1 MWSGRAGGRGGWP
14 QARAVGCQ
22 GTHRAPLSTSC
33 LGTPTFQAERAA
45 PPPAEDTGVAGGAF
59 SPFFF
64 FFVVA
69 GVGFREAFSS
79 LPPLCIL
86 LPSPETS
93 PSPWPLTG
101 MAPPPAARLLGLE
114 LPPGL
119 CSGHGHLRASR
130 PSPPCYGPASTAQ
143 AGLGGL
149 GLTPPSSPRQ
159 QAHRFLLP
167 KRPPPHALPPTHH
180 PSAPRLI
187 SCGPHGSQDLRDSP
201 A

>member
-33 LGTPTFQAERAA
+33 LGTPTFQAEHAA
-45 PPPAEDTGVAGGAF
+45 PPPAEDTGIARG
-59 SPFFF
+59 
-64 FFVVA
+64 
-69 GVGFREAFSS
+69 AFSS
-79 LPPLCIL
+79 LPPLCTL

-101 MAPPPAARLLGLE
+101 TAPPPAARLLGLE
-114 LPPGL
+114 VPPGL
-119 CSGHGHLRASR
+119 CSGYGHLRASR

-143 AGLGGL
+143 ARLGGL
-149 GLTPPSSPRQ
+149 GLTPPLSPRQ